1 PRGRPVAGALCAC
14 VQGDDGP
21 GAPSIPA
28 VAAAR
33 TRAAAARAVRC
44 RPFGRS
50 PAYGVRRPGSLH
62 PLLQA
67 GLPHHPGR
75 PGASVAVLT
84 TLESTATERPSLAG
98 DRVGEVLAGRYRVL
112 RRLGAGG
119 MGTVYLAEHVHLG
132 RLTAVKVLCPP
143 LCADD
148 PGAEQRFRQEGLL
161 VAKVRHPSVA
171 QVYDFDRLPD
181 GQFLLAMEYVEGET
195 VAQRLERGGPFPLPQ
210 AIRVLQ
216 VVADALNHVHWI
228 GILHR
233 DLKPQNVMLG
243 PGGDV
248 KLLDFGVAHEMA
260 QLLAADGFQPS
271 TLAYMSPDQLL
282 GDALGPASDIYALG
296 AVFHEMLTGRL
307 PHARA
312 TVPELR
318 IQRLL

>member
-1 PRGRPVAGALCAC
+1 PQSRRPGRRGGRDDRARSPAGQTRGRGAGAAVARAGRTLGRGQAPGAGDDRRPLGCAVDGRDAGPRGRPVAGALCAC
-14 VQGDDGP
+14 VQADDGP

-84 TLESTATERPSLAG
+84 TLESTATERPSLPS

-143 LCADD
+143 LCAND
-148 PGAEQRFRQEGLL
+148 PDAEQRFRQEALL
-161 VAKVRHPSVA
+161 VAKVRHE
-171 QVYDFDRLPD
+171 QC
-181 GQFLLAMEYVEGET
+181 LLA
-195 VAQRLERGGPFPLPQ
+195 
-210 AIRVLQ
+210 
-216 VVADALNHVHWI
+216 
-228 GILHR
+228 
-233 DLKPQNVMLG
+233 KP
-243 PGGDV
+243 
-248 KLLDFGVAHEMA
+248 
-260 QLLAADGFQPS
+260 
-271 TLAYMSPDQLL
+271 LL
-282 GDALGPASDIYALG
+282 GVGIAG
-296 AVFHEMLTGRL
+296 TRW
-307 PHARA
+307 RA
-312 TVPELR
+312 ERSEEHTSEL
-318 IQRLL
+318 QSPCNLVCRLLL